1 MEAGLV
7 SVIITTYKREFT
19 MLKEALDSVLSQTYV
34 PVEII
39 VVDDNGRERGIYPP
53 D

>member
-19 MLKEALDSVLSQTYV
+19 MLKEALDSVLKSFPGTSLWKS
-34 PVEII
+34 
-39 VVDDNGRERGIYPP
+39 
-53 D
+53 